1 MTPTSAVTDLYC
13 GVDAGNSK
21 TVALVADADGH
32 VLGRGRAGVGDIYG
46 VQPASSA
53 VAAVLQ
59 ALRTA
64 VHQAGGDLGAV
75 RHTAFRL
82 AGVDWAEDERYWK
95 AALAREVPEL
105 TSYCVKNDGYA
116 LLRCGELSGAGIAV
130 TAGTGAAVAARGWEG
145 QEYCASWWIQEPL
158 GGRDLGP
165 QAFKAVV
172 AAQLGTAPPT
182 LLTERLLDLYG
193 VPDVPTLLHT
203 FTSREHRRPERDQW
217 RAARTVL
224 QTSDSGDPVA
234 RAIVERHAVGFA
246 DHAVVAAARVG
257 FHPADEAVPLV
268 LGGSLLTSEHPALR
282 HALTAALAERGF
294 AQAAYSVGGSP
305 VSGALL
311 DALAEG
317 GVTLDR
323 TLRDRVVHTPHPSE
337 FLLT

>member
-1 MTPTSAVTDLYC
+1 MTALFC

-21 TVALVADADGH
+21 TVALVADEHGR
-32 VLGRGRAGVGDIYG
+32 VLGRGRAGTGDIYG
-46 VQPASSA
+46 VQSASVA
-53 VAAVLQ
+53 VAAVIT
-59 ALRTA
+59 AMRIA
-64 VHQAGGDLGAV
+64 VHEAGGSLSSL

-82 AGVDWAEDERYWK
+82 AGVDWPEDEHYWHG
-95 AALAREVPEL
+95 ALAREVPEL
-105 TSYCVKNDGYA
+105 VSYCVKNDGYA

-145 QEYCASWWIQEPL
+145 QEYCAGWWIQEPL

-165 QAFKAVV
+165 QAFRAVV
-172 AAQLGTAPPT
+172 AAELGTSPST

-193 VPDVPTLLHT
+193 VPDVATLLHT
-203 FTSREHRRPERDQW
+203 FTSREHRRPARDQW

-224 QTSDSGDPVA
+224 MTSDAGDPVA

-246 DHAVVAAARVG
+246 DHTAVAALRVG
-257 FHPADEAVPLV
+257 FRPEDESVPLV

-294 AQAAYSVGGSP
+294 ARAPYAMGGSP

-317 GVTLDR
+317 GVALD
-323 TLRDRVVHTPHPSE
+323 LGIRDRVVQALHPSE